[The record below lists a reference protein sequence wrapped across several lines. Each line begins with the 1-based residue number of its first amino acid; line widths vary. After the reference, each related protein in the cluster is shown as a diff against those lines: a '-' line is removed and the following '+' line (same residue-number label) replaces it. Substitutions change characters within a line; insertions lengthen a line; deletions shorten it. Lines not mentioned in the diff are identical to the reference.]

1 MIDGD
6 VDRRHPIHAW
16 LSCLVRDHTEQ
27 FDSAVPNAA
36 TSLALLFTPLV
47 DPFHLGGVGWRC
59 GRDVEKCNPTAT
71 PAPL

>member
-36 TSLALLFTPLV
+36 TSLALLFTPWS
-47 DPFHLGGVGWRC
+47 P
-59 GRDVEKCNPTAT
+59 P
-71 PAPL
+71 PI